1 VGPLV
6 TIRVALADDH
16 RVVTKGLRA
25 FLESF
30 VDVQVVGV
38 ADSGEALLERLAEWH
53 PDVVVLDLLM
63 PGGMDGIATMRRLA
77 RDFPAVRVVALTA
90 STDEARMQAV
100 LQAGALGYVRKDADP
115 ELLLAA
121 VRAVATGRR
130 FVANSARSIDTTADL
145 SPRELDVLRE
155 LASGLGNREIAERLH
170 VSSETVKSHV
180 ASLLSKLQVP
190 NRTALV
196 GQAVKLGLVD
206 DE

>member
-1 VGPLV
+1 
-6 TIRVALADDH
+6 
-16 RVVTKGLRA
+16 
-25 FLESF
+25 
-30 VDVQVVGV
+30 
-38 ADSGEALLERLAEWH
+38 
-53 PDVVVLDLLM
+53 
-63 PGGMDGIATMRRLA
+63 
-77 RDFPAVRVVALTA
+77 
-90 STDEARMQAV
+90 MQAV

>member
-1 VGPLV
+1 M